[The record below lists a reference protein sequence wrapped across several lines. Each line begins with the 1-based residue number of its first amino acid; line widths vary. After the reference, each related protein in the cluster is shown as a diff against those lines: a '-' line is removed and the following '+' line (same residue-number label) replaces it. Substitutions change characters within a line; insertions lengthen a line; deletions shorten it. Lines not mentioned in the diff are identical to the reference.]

1 MFKIVVAFFIVFGA
15 IVLGQHYA
23 GSWITQH
30 AADLP
35 EQTDLLP
42 QSTVVIPTID
52 PSQMRRVLDTPGF
65 MHR

>member
-15 IVLGQHYA
+15 IVWGQHYA

-35 EQTDLLP
+35 PQDVLP
-42 QSTVVIPTID
+42 TSTVVTPHFD
-52 PSQMRRVLDTPGF
+52 PSLSRSFNTPGF

>member
-15 IVLGQHYA
+15 IVWGQRYA

-35 EQTDLLP
+35 PQTDLLP

-52 PSQMRRVLDTPGF
+52 PDQMRRVLDTPGF